1 MTNMRLIDEAV
12 KLVID
17 LFEAEGI
24 MESTA
29 TIQARA
35 TEWYNKTEIVDA
47 EMLAAATITGSYQV
61 GTSWDDLLNWKEFYF
76 PSTPI
81 EEIIARIGG
90 YHFDDGEERVR
101 EDFELLNALM
111 EEEEL
116 LAMENFHISE
126 IEAAQRDAMW
136 Q

>member
-1 MTNMRLIDEAV
+1 MMNMKLIEDAV

-24 MESTA
+24 MESTI
-29 TIQARA
+29 TIHARA

-61 GTSWDDLLNWKEFYF
+61 GTSWDELLNWKEFYF

-81 EEIIARIGG
+81 EETIARIGD
-90 YHFDDGEERVR
+90 YHFDDDTIDWLNSAM
-101 EDFELLNALM
+101 EDEM
-111 EEEEL
+111 
-116 LAMENFHISE
+116 LAMENFHIGE
-126 IEAAQRDAMW
+126 IEDSQRDMMW

>member
-24 MESTA
+24 MESTT
-29 TIQARA
+29 TIRARA

-81 EEIIARIGG
+81 EETIAKIGS
-90 YHFDDGEERVR
+90 YHFDEETLDWLNEAM
-101 EDFELLNALM
+101 EDEM
-111 EEEEL
+111 
-116 LAMENFHISE
+116 LAMENFHIGE

-136 Q
+136 R

>member
-1 MTNMRLIDEAV
+1 MMNMRLINEAV
-12 KLVID
+12 NLVIE

-24 MESTA
+24 MEA
-29 TIQARA
+29 TDTIRTRA
-35 TEWYNKTEIVDA
+35 IEWYNKTEIVDA
-47 EMLAAATITGSYQV
+47 KMLAAATITGSYQV

-81 EEIIARIGG
+81 EETVARIGS
-90 YHFDDGEERVR
+90 YHFVDDYFSEKT
-101 EDFELLNALM
+101 
-111 EEEEL
+111 
-116 LAMENFHISE
+116 LAMENFHIGE

>member
-1 MTNMRLIDEAV
+1 MINMRLIDEAV
-12 KLVID
+12 KLVVD

-29 TIQARA
+29 TIRARA
-35 TEWYNKTEIVDA
+35 IEWYNKTEIVDA

-81 EEIIARIGG
+81 EETIARIGG
-90 YHFDDGEERVR
+90 YHFDEETFDWLNSAM
-101 EDFELLNALM
+101 EDEM
-111 EEEEL
+111 
-116 LAMENFHISE
+116 LAMENFHIGE

>member
-24 MESTA
+24 MESTV
-29 TIQARA
+29 TIRTRA

-47 EMLAAATITGSYQV
+47 EMLAAATITGSYQI

-81 EEIIARIGG
+81 EETIARIGG
-90 YHFDDGEERVR
+90 YHFDEETFGWLNEAM
-101 EDFELLNALM
+101 EDEM
-111 EEEEL
+111 
-116 LAMENFHISE
+116 LAMENFHIGE

>member
-17 LFEAEGI
+17 LFEAEDI
-24 MESTA
+24 MESTT
-29 TIQARA
+29 TIRARA

-81 EEIIARIGG
+81 EETIAKIGG
-90 YHFDDGEERVR
+90 YHFDEETLDWLNEAM
-101 EDFELLNALM
+101 EDEM
-111 EEEEL
+111 
-116 LAMENFHISE
+116 LAMENFHIGE
-126 IEAAQRDAMW
+126 IEAAQRDTMW
-136 Q
+136 R

>member
-24 MESTA
+24 MESTV
-29 TIQARA
+29 TIRTRA
-35 TEWYNKTEIVDA
+35 TEWYNKTEIIDA

-81 EEIIARIGG
+81 EETIARIGG
-90 YHFDDGEERVR
+90 YHFDEETFDWLNSAM
-101 EDFELLNALM
+101 EDEM
-111 EEEEL
+111 
-116 LAMENFHISE
+116 LAMENFHIGE
-126 IEAAQRDAMW
+126 IEAAQRDGMW

>member
-1 MTNMRLIDEAV
+1 MTNMRLIESAV
-12 KLVID
+12 KLVVD

-24 MESTA
+24 MEA
-29 TIQARA
+29 TDTIRTRA
-35 TEWYNKTEIVDA
+35 IEWYNKTEIVDA
-47 EMLAAATITGSYQV
+47 EMLAAATITGSYQI

-81 EEIIARIGG
+81 EETIARIGG
-90 YHFDDGEERVR
+90 YYFDD
-101 EDFELLNALM
+101 DTMNWLNAAM
-111 EEEEL
+111 EDEAM
-116 LAMENFHISE
+116 LAMENFHIGE